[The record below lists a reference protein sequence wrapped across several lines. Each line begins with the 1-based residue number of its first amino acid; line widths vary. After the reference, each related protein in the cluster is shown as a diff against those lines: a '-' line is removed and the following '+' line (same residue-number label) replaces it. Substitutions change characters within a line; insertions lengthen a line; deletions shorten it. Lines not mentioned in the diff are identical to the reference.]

1 VVVKD
6 EKGNDKVIRS
16 PAPIIWDAMAVQDA
30 IDFAVYAI
38 RTTIDTMRFQ
48 ARPKNVG
55 GSIDVLL
62 LTPEEA
68 RWIQRKELS
77 GTVPK
82 HQGVR

>member
-1 VVVKD
+1 
-6 EKGNDKVIRS
+6 
-16 PAPIIWDAMAVQDA
+16 
-30 IDFAVYAI
+30 
-38 RTTIDTMRFQ
+38 MRFQ

-55 GSIDVLL
+55 GPIDVLL